1 VARSIKTLIV
11 ALALLLAAVAV
22 WRYSRS
28 DAGSPGASA
37 DLSRGGELVASIRSD
52 PATYNRYVPLGASAA
67 TEILTQLVHAKLI
80 RVNRA
85 TDQLEPWLAETWN
98 QSDDGLTYTLKLRKN
113 VQFSDGTPFTA
124 ADVLFS
130 FRAAYDDRVKSA
142 VRGSTQING
151 QPLEVSAPD
160 DTTIAIKFPQPFAPG
175 LRVLEN
181 LPILPRHKLQA
192 AFDAG
197 TFAEQWT
204 PSKPLSDIAGL
215 GPFMLVE
222 HVSGQRL
229 VFARNPH
236 YFARDQRGEQLPYLD
251 RLTLAIV
258 PDQNTEALR
267 LEAGE
272 TDLMANGE
280 IRPQDFSAFKRA
292 ADEGR
297 VRLLDVGVGLD
308 PDFLS
313 FNLRPRKH
321 QDVRWSWLG
330 SRELR
335 QAIAWGVD
343 RQAIIDTVYLGE
355 AVPIS
360 GTITPGNKT
369 WYGEGLPAFKH
380 DPARARELL
389 ASLRLRDTDSD
400 GMLEDESGKGVR
412 FSIMTQGGHNRE
424 RVVSVIQEQLR
435 GLGIAVDVVPLD
447 QRGLFQRWSAG
458 EYDAMYFG
466 LQSSST
472 DPWLNPEYWLSSGA
486 FHFWNPGQPS
496 PSTEWEARVD
506 ALMQSGAKEPDLAKR
521 QQVFADVQR
530 VLLEQIPAIY
540 FVAPRLTLA
549 TSSRVLNPTPAPQHP
564 QLLWRADTLAVRQ
577 PE

>member
-1 VARSIKTLIV
+1 MARSAKAFIV
-11 ALALLLAAVAV
+11 AVALLLSAAGC
-22 WRYSRS
+22 RYCRTGGGSS
-28 DAGSPGASA
+28 NSGAGPVV
-37 DLSRGGELVASIRSD
+37 RGGELVASIRSD
-52 PATYNRYVPLGASAA
+52 PATYNRYLPLGASAA
-67 TEILTQLVHAKLI
+67 TETLTQLVHAKLI

-85 TDQLEPWLAETWN
+85 TDQVEPWLAESWN
-98 QSDDGLTYTLKLRKN
+98 VSSDGLIYTLNLRKG

-130 FRAAYDDRVKSA
+130 FRAAYDHRVKSA
-142 VRGSTQING
+142 VRGSMQIDG
-151 QPLEVSAPD
+151 KPLEVSAPD
-160 DTTIAIKFPQPFAPG
+160 ASTVAIAFPQRFAPG

-192 AFDAG
+192 SLDAG
-197 TFAEQWT
+197 TFAEQWS
-204 PSKPLSDIAGL
+204 PSKPLGDIAGL

-229 VFARNPH
+229 AFVRNPH
-236 YFARDQRGEQLPYLD
+236 YFGRDEGGQQLPYLD

-258 PDQNTEALR
+258 ADQNTEALR

-280 IRPQDFSAFKRA
+280 IRPQDYAVFKRA
-292 ADEGR
+292 ADQGR
-297 VRLLDVGVGLD
+297 MRLLDVGVGLD

-313 FNLRPRKH
+313 FNLRSKKH
-321 QDVRWSWLG
+321 QDVRWKWLG

-343 RQAIIDTVYLGE
+343 RQAIADTVYLGE

-360 GTITPGNKT
+360 GAITPGNKT
-369 WYGEGLPAFKH
+369 WYSPDLPAFKH

-389 ASLRLRDTDSD
+389 TARGLRDADGD
-400 GMLEDESGKGVR
+400 GMLDDKSGKPVR

-435 GLGIAVDVVPLD
+435 ALGIAVDVVPLD

-466 LQSSST
+466 LQASST
-472 DPWLNPEYWLSSGA
+472 DPWLSPEYWLSAGS
-486 FHFWNPGQPS
+486 FHFWNPAQPS
-496 PSTEWEARVD
+496 PGTEWEARID
-506 ALMQSGAKEPDLAKR
+506 ALMHSGAIAQDLAKR
-521 QQVFADVQR
+521 REVFAEVQR
-530 VLLEQIPAIY
+530 ILLEELPAIY
-540 FVAPRLTLA
+540 FIAPRLTLA

-564 QLLWRADTLAVRQ
+564 QLLWRADTLGARR